1 MAEDDSQSSTRQETG
16 TFRPNLKMGGKGSET
31 QRQVECD
38 LSESWAPSSA
48 RKVTEKIKKM
58 P

>member
-1 MAEDDSQSSTRQETG
+1 MAEDDSQSSTRQKTG
-16 TFRPNLKMGGKGSET
+16 TFRPNLNMRREDSET

-38 LSESWAPSSA
+38 LGGSWTPSSA
-48 RKVTEKIKKM
+48 RKMTEKIKKM